1 MARQARATDTGAE
14 VDTTPVEQDVADTT
28 ATEAAAAAETVPAAD
43 PRESA
48 LAALVYGN
56 STPETVVTPAT
67 ELVVDNSEVLDFGGR
82 SKAVILFSYYNQLVD
97 GVVRSAKKGQVI
109 STDAESLKRG
119 ERIGSLKKYGE

>member
-1 MARQARATDTGAE
+1 MATRKPETGTE
-14 VDTTPVEQDVADTT
+14 TKVSNVEADGAVAPETVVADIQ
-28 ATEAAAAAETVPAAD
+28 TEGD

-56 STPETVVTPAT
+56 STPETVVTAET
-67 ELVVDNSEVLDFGGR
+67 ELVVDDSDVLDFGGR
-82 SKAVILFSYYNQLVD
+82 SKGVILFSYYNQFVD

-109 STDAESLKRG
+109 ATDAESLRRG